1 MQKINEI
8 KPEDAQAYY
17 YKGFDLI
24 DLGKN
29 EEALN
34 YFSQAIKLYP
44 NYANFYNGKGCALDN
59 LCKYKEAIESYE

>member
-8 KPEDAQAYY
+8 KPEDAYY
-17 YKGFDLI
+17 NKGVDLI
-24 DLGKN
+24 NLGKN

-44 NYANFYNGKGCALDN
+44 NYANFYNGIGNALGN
-59 LCKYKEAIESYE
+59 LCKYKEAIDSYE

>member
-8 KPEDAQAYY
+8 KPEDAEAYY
-17 YKGFDLI
+17 NKGFELI

-44 NYANFYNGKGCALDN
+44 NYANFYNGKGVALDN
-59 LCKYKEAIESYE
+59 LGQYKDAIDSY